1 MNEKLIESKL
11 RKGVKSMGG
20 LAAKLICPFITGW
33 PDRTVLMPGGK
44 LWFVEL
50 KTTGKKPDERQKI
63 VRKEI
68 MSFGFNYRVVDSE
81 AALKEFLKELSY
93 AV

>member
-1 MNEKLIESKL
+1 MNEKLIEEKL
-11 RKGVKSMGG
+11 RNKVKSLGG
-20 LAAKLICPFITGW
+20 LAAKLTSPSITGW

-68 MSFGFNYRVVDSE
+68 MSLGFKYRLIDSD
-81 AALKEFLKELSY
+81 ATLKEFFKEITY

>member
-20 LAAKLICPFITGW
+20 LAAKLTCPFITGW
-33 PDRTVLMPGGK
+33 PDRTVLMPRGK
-44 LWFVEL
+44 IWFVEL

-68 MSFGFNYRVVDSE
+68 IDLGFEYRLIDSE
-81 AALKEFLKELSY
+81 ATLKEFFKEITY